1 MPVYIVRWEE
11 DWDRRNTATH
21 LDMTSLA
28 MNSESTLYCF
38 EIELRWIFLFAIRG
52 VTLDHWKST
61 NLVLHTNT
69 STQEHFTFTHKPDR
83 GVTPFHRPPNRV
95 WQKKKHW
102 IGIWTIMWTQSAIGR
117 IANPRYVAIEYSP
130 GRRCGLIE
138 IFYSKFK
145 YQTVG
150 LITKYQYEKVQLFG
164 INFLE
169 SSFLLKYHNDVVV
182 LQAFLLLHSQ
192 FSFRIYASI
201 FIGADVAKCSRLLYS
216 AMPAFLAR
224 RPHISTRL
232 NHQHST
238 RIQ

>member
-1 MPVYIVRWEE
+1 MFYSIKLGMPVYIVRWEE

-95 WQKKKHW
+95 WQKKKTLNW
-102 IGIWTIMWTQSAIGR
+102 
-117 IANPRYVAIEYSP
+117 N
-130 GRRCGLIE
+130 L
-138 IFYSKFK
+138 
-145 YQTVG
+145 
-150 LITKYQYEKVQLFG
+150 
-164 INFLE
+164 N
-169 SSFLLKYHNDVVV
+169 YHVN
-182 LQAFLLLHSQ
+182 
-192 FSFRIYASI
+192 
-201 FIGADVAKCSRLLYS
+201 AKCHRQNSKSSLCGDRIFPWQT
-216 AMPAFLAR
+216 MRIDWDFLF
-224 RPHISTRL
+224 
-232 NHQHST
+232 
-238 RIQ
+238 